1 MYLDMLEQAVK
12 ALKEGRTPSLDK
24 PLAAETEVELRLP
37 AFLPRPCCDVHVAGT
52 V

>member
-1 MYLDMLEQAVK
+1 MLEQAVK
-12 ALKEGRTPSLDK
+12 SLKEGRKPSLDK

-37 AFLPRPCCDVHVAGT
+37 RSCRKHTLPMCTYAST